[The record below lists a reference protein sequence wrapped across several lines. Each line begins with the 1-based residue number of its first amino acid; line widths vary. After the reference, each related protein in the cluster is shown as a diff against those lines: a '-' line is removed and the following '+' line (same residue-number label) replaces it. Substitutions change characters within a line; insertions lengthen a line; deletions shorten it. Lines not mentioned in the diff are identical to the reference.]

1 VITDLKNRNVYTPLG
16 NMGSKVFLVGAGPG
30 DPQLLT
36 VKAAKV
42 LALADVIVTD
52 RLISKAIIDE
62 YASSAAIIIPVG
74 KQGGSNASTPQFE
87 INELLVKLA
96 SQYKTIVR
104 LKGGDTSLFSNILDE
119 LEALNNAGISYEI
132 IPGVTAAS
140 GASAYT
146 GVPLTARGHATGVR
160 ILTYYTH
167 TAISEEAWKQLA
179 LFEDT
184 LVFYMS
190 GKALHEVTGKL
201 LDAGANAK
209 IPFIV
214 VEQATTPNQ
223 YVYQS
228 TLQDFFDN
236 GFDKTFISPSIVI
249 MGKVAG
255 LYEQFKWAGN
265 NNKREYYFKPLEDY
279 PELIQLLNDFQKE
292 ANVSRA

>member
-1 VITDLKNRNVYTPLG
+1 MITDLKNKSIYTPLG
-16 NMGSKVFLVGAGPG
+16 DGGGKVFLVGAGPG

-36 VKAAKV
+36 VKAAKT

-52 RLISKAIIDE
+52 RLVGRAIIDE
-62 YASSAAIIIPVG
+62 YANASAIVIPVG

-87 INELLVKLA
+87 INELLVKL
-96 SQYKTIVR
+96 SHQYKTVVR

-132 IPGVTAAS
+132 IPGITAAS

-167 TAISEEAWKQLA
+167 TAVSEDAWKQLA
-179 LFEDT
+179 SFEDT

-190 GKALHEVTGKL
+190 GKSLHEVTGKL
-201 LDAGANAK
+201 LDAGADAT

-228 TLQDFFDN
+228 TLQDFFNN